1 MSENRST
8 VVRGA
13 RIPRQVWDEYLRAS
27 DRMDIGPCVL
37 MREALEHY
45 ARYFLP
51 QMDRVG
57 K

>member
-1 MSENRST
+1 MGENRST

-13 RIPRQVWDEYLRAS
+13 RIPKRVWAEYLRAS